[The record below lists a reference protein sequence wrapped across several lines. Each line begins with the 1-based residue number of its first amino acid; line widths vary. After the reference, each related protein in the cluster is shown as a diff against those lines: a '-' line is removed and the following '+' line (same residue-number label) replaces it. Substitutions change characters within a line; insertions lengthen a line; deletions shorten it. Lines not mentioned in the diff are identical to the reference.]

1 MAKEAAGRARPGRA
15 PAPDGRRA
23 RPRQAEVAR
32 LAGVSQA
39 TVSLVLSGR
48 DIATG
53 RPISS
58 ETRRKVLDA
67 AHSLGY
73 VPDPAASRLAA
84 ARNNLLGVF
93 SFTAT
98 FPTDV
103 RHSYYPFLV
112 GVEQEAAAQGYDLVL
127 FTGSSSGGAGATH
140 GTGALNRV
148 RLADGCLFLGRHAPA
163 DGLRRLVADDFPVV
177 HVGRRDEPEG
187 LAWVGADYVSA
198 SREVV
203 TALAG
208 LGHRRVLLVR
218 EDDDAPASTDRE
230 RGFLDGLASNGLPT
244 GASASAGAG
253 PGSGAVFRS
262 GDPRGELTADRVRAW
277 LADGFTAFVAEET
290 DTGAAWRALRAA
302 VDEAGLDCPG
312 QVSLAL
318 LGSPP
323 ADLADQPAPMGFDI
337 PRPALGAEAVR
348 LLAARIAGGPAVG
361 TLVACAFRP
370 GATAGPPA
378 TP

>member
-1 MAKEAAGRARPGRA
+1 MAT
-15 PAPDGRRA
+15 
-23 RPRQAEVAR
+23 

-53 RPISS
+53 RPISA

-112 GVEQEAAAQGYDLVL
+112 GVEQEAASQGYDLVL

-140 GTGALNRV
+140 GAGALNRV

-163 DGLRRLVADDFPVV
+163 DELGRLVADDFPVV

-230 RGFLDGLASNGLPT
+230 RGFLDGLASNGLP
-244 GASASAGAG
+244 AG
-253 PGSGAVFRS
+253 PGAVFRS
-262 GDPRGELTADRVRAW
+262 GDPRGELTADRVRSW
-277 LADGFTAFVAEET
+277 LDDGFTAFVAEET

-323 ADLADQPAPMGFDI
+323 ADLADEPAPMGFDI

-361 TLVACAFRP
+361 TLVACTFRP

>member
-15 PAPDGRRA
+15 PAPADRRG

-53 RPISS
+53 RPISAP
-58 ETRRKVLDA
+58 TRARVLDA
-67 AHSLGY
+67 ARSLGY

-127 FTGSSSGGAGATH
+127 FTGSSTGGAGAG
-140 GTGALNRV
+140 GTNALNRV
-148 RLADGCLFLGRHAPA
+148 RLADGCLFLGRRAPS
-163 DGLRRLVADDFPVV
+163 DELSRLVADGFPVV
-177 HVGRRDEPEG
+177 HVGRHDEPEG

-218 EDDDAPASTDRE
+218 EDDDAPASADRE
-230 RGFLDGLASNGLPT
+230 RGFLDGLAASGLP
-244 GASASAGAG
+244 GG
-253 PGSGAVFRS
+253 PDAVFRS
-262 GDPRGELTADRVRAW
+262 GDPRHDLTADRVRAW
-277 LADGFTAFVAEET
+277 LADGVSAFVAEET

-302 VDEAGLDCPG
+302 VDAAGLDCPG

-323 ADLADQPAPMGFDI
+323 ADLADGPVPMGFDI

-348 LLAARIAGGPAVG
+348 LLAARIGGGPAVG
-361 TLVACAFRP
+361 TLVACAFRT
-370 GATAGPPA
+370 GTTAGPPA